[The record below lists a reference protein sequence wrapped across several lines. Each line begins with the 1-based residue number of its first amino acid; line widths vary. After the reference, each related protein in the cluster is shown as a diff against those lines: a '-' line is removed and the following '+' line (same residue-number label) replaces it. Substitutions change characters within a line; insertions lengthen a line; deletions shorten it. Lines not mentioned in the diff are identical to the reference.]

1 MNPCHVLVTRP
12 DGQQQMLVDRLEQDG
27 FHVSHLP
34 ALVIEPLALSA
45 HAEDCLVHLDRYHVV
60 VLISRNAADIA
71 LSRLRVHW
79 PDWPA
84 SVHWLAVGDA
94 TAQVLQAAGL
104 QAERPEQGFN
114 SEALLAMPLLQD
126 LAGRRV
132 LLLRGEGGR
141 EVLAPA
147 IRERAEALDEIALYR
162 RTCNAG
168 FTWPSAPVQAVM
180 ATSQQGWECIA
191 AQVPRDC
198 CVIAGSARIAA
209 LIAAD
214 GYTVRAAASPHD
226 DDMCAALHAWCAENR

>member
-12 DGQQQMLVDRLEQDG
+12 DGQQQALVDRLERDG
-27 FHVSHLP
+27 FQVSHQP
-34 ALVIEPLALSA
+34 ALVIEPLALSV
-45 HAEDCLVHLDRYHVV
+45 ESQDCLAHLDRYHVV

-71 LSRLRVHW
+71 LSLLRTHW
-79 PDWPA
+79 SRWPA
-84 SVHWLAVGDA
+84 GVHWLAVGDA

-147 IRERAEALDEIALYR
+147 IRARAEALDEIALYR
-162 RTCNAG
+162 RACNAG

-191 AQVPRDC
+191 PQVPRDC

-209 LIAAD
+209 LIAAE
-214 GYTVRAAASPHD
+214 GYPVRTAASPHD
-226 DDMCAALHAWCAENR
+226 EDMCAALHAWCAEKR

>member
-1 MNPCHVLVTRP
+1 MNPHHVLVTRP
-12 DGQQQMLVDRLEQDG
+12 DGQQQALVALLEQDG
-27 FHVSHLP
+27 FQVSHLP
-34 ALVIEPLALSA
+34 ALVIEPLPLSTEA
-45 HAEDCLVHLDRYHVV
+45 QDCLAHLDRYHVV

-71 LSRLRVHW
+71 LSLLRPHW
-79 PDWPA
+79 ANWPA
-84 SVHWLAVGDA
+84 GVHWLAVGEA
-94 TAQVLQAAGL
+94 TAQALQAVGL
-104 QAERPEQGFN
+104 TAERPAEGFN

-147 IRERAEALDEIALYR
+147 IRARAEALDEIALYR
-162 RTCNAG
+162 RACNAH
-168 FTWPSAPVQAVM
+168 FAWPAMPVQAVM

-209 LIAAD
+209 LIAAE

-226 DDMCAALHAWCAENR
+226 EDMRAALRAWCAENR